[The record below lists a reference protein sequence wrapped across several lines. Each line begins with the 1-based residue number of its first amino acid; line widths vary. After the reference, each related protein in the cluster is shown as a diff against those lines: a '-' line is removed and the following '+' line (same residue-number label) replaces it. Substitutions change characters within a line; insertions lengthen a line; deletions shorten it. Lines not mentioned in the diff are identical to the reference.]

1 MNPRLNQ
8 IALVIMVAIAGYM
21 AWQLQQS
28 IYENKGRLKA
38 ELDPYSRD
46 TVVFSWNSD
55 VDVPM
60 ERRFIE
66 AFDEWR
72 GKASRIIIDL
82 HSPGGSLMEGRKVI
96 AFIDRMKRTHRV
108 DTRVGDYHSC
118 LSMCVPIYLQGQT
131 RYAAANSKWMFHEP
145 RSYDFATGEEIKV
158 PKGESDGLSRR
169 FFERYFT
176 NSEMDPAW
184 RRQLEKEWRGQDVW
198 RTGRQLVEENSNIIH
213 ELF

>member
-1 MNPRLNQ
+1 MPLKFNQ

-28 IYENKGRLKA
+28 IYENKGRLVVEQDRSA
-38 ELDPYSRD
+38 RD
-46 TVVFSWNSD
+46 TVVFSWSSEIE
-55 VDVPM
+55 VPM

-72 GKASRIIIDL
+72 QKANRIIIDL

-96 AFIDRMKRTHRV
+96 NLINRMKQTHRV
-108 DTRVGDYHSC
+108 DTRVGANHAC
-118 LSMCVPIYLQGQT
+118 LSMCVPIYLRGQT
-131 RYAAANSKWMFHEP
+131 RFAAANSQWMFHEP
-145 RSYDFATGEEIKV
+145 RSYDFLSGEKV
-158 PKGESDGLSRR
+158 DGPKSEQQAMARR

-184 RRQLEKEWRGQDVW
+184 RRQLEREWRGKDVW
-198 RTGRQLVEENSNIIH
+198 RLGSQLVDEKSNIIH
-213 ELF
+213 QLL